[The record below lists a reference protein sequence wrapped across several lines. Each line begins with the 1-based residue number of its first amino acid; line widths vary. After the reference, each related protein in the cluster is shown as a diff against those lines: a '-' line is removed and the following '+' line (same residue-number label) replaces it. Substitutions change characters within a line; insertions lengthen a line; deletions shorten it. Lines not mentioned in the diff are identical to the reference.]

1 MIWIVSI
8 FLVTNTSWCTSRV
21 YFRTTFLSNIIND
34 LSRNLSSPAKLFADN
49 VPILC
54 VVHNIN
60 SSNDDVKMISDW
72 ACLWKMS
79 FNLNLSKQAW
89 QVIFPCK
96 SSLDDNPAVT
106 LSNSSV
112 AQTPCQKHLGLRSH
126 EKRQSSYQSKN
137 IWSLERYW
145 CNKVPL
151 CYS

>member
-34 LSRNLSSPAKLFADN
+34 LSCNLSSPAKLFADN

-60 SSNDDVKMISDW
+60 SSNDVKMISDW

-96 SSLDDNPAVT
+96 SSQDDNPAVT

-112 AQTPCQKHLGLRSH
+112 AQTPCQKHFGLRSD